1 MPPSLRAIFG
11 KIVGGLTVPVI
22 LVFYL
27 HVCIILMLIEPIL
40 SRDAARG
47 QPNDGRTMVDAG
59 LRLQDGV
66 TVNRRRGGERVLMDE
81 DRVVEHF
88 IEKPRLWSRHEEALV
103 MADGWDAVL
112 GGERGVGWCL
122 GCRSR
127 GRIVR
132 MALLAND
139 MR

>member
-1 MPPSLRAIFG
+1 MPPSLRAIWD
-11 KIVGGLTVPVI
+11 KIVGGLTVPVA
-22 LVFYL
+22 LVFYP

-47 QPNDGRTMVDAG
+47 QPNDDRIMVDPG
-59 LRLQDGV
+59 LRLQDVV

-88 IEKPRLWSRHEEALV
+88 IEKPRLWSRHEEALM

-112 GGERGVGWCL
+112 RGGLV
-122 GCRSR
+122 
-127 GRIVR
+127 
-132 MALLAND
+132 
-139 MR
+139 